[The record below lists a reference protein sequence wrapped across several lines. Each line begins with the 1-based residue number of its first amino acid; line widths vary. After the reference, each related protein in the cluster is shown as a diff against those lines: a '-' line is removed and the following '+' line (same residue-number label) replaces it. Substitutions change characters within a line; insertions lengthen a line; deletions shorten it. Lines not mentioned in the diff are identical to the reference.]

1 MIPQE
6 LEINFK
12 DQKYPNTTAR
22 MLVVDG
28 ILILTAKGQHDI
40 QLAKDS
46 FATTLGIFF
55 KEGVYKTIVDI
66 SDLRGE
72 VSSIQKY
79 DYMEYVGKMLRA
91 YFNAGGRPPKIAY
104 VLEEQYLE
112 SNKGFT
118 DVLRKEY
125 SLIIHSFTTQE
136 EAKKWL
142 NS

>member
-1 MIPQE
+1 MTPKK
-6 LEINFK
+6 LEIKFE
-12 DQKYPNTTAR
+12 DQKYPNTTAT
-22 MLVVDG
+22 MQVVDG

-46 FATTLGIFF
+46 FATTLAIFF
-55 KEGVYKTIVDI
+55 KEGVHKTIVDI
-66 SDLRGE
+66 SGLRGE
-72 VSSIQKY
+72 VSSIQKF
-79 DYMEYVGKMLRA
+79 DYMEYVGKTLKA
-91 YFNAGGRPPKIAY
+91 YFKAGGRPPKIAY

-125 SLIIHSFTTQE
+125 SLIINSFTTHE
-136 EAKKWL
+136 EAIKWL